1 VETKKRVGRETCTPR
16 EIETETDTVTQTG
29 VNELNNQILNNS
41 DRALQRQRLADQT
54 KDRKTER
61 QRK

>member
-1 VETKKRVGRETCTPR
+1 MY
-16 EIETETDTVTQTG
+16 TERYRNTVTQTG
-29 VNELNNQILNNS
+29 VKELNNQILNNS